1 MLRGKLM
8 DEGGKGRTASRSG
21 SAASLCKLT
30 SVVRCY
36 FNSKKCKGLL
46 QSDTEALDC
55 TPKAVAEDCMGE
67 ENLSGP
73 WKSAVGW
80 VGEEAGK
87 TAGKEQGSTGKR
99 DCLENSKHPKPKM
112 LALERGERRRDGEV
126 GLAR

>member
-1 MLRGKLM
+1 M

-46 QSDTEALDC
+46 QSDTEALTAHPNQLLRIVWERRTC
-55 TPKAVAEDCMGE
+55 QALGSRLV
-67 ENLSGP
+67 L
-73 WKSAVGW
+73 VGW